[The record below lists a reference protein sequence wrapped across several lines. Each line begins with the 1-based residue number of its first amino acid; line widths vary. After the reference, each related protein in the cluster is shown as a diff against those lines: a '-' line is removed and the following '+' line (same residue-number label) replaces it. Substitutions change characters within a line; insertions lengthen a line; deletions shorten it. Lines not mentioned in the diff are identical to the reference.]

1 MKRFLAASTAVVLSG
16 AVALGANLPLISIW
30 DPTNALG
37 VVNGLVQS
45 INNGVSGLAGNLLTA
60 YVSSGTAIQTA
71 LAITLPNGL
80 AVGQTYQMHAAGV
93 NSADASVKT
102 VTFAYG
108 ALTCA
113 VIVTGSGATW
123 TADASFVATAAA
135 TQSSECHG
143 VQGTTSILSVQ
154 STGTVNNA
162 ASVATLV
169 EVTPATSGTVTVNQA
184 WGNVLR

>member
-16 AVALGANLPLISIW
+16 AVALGANLPFQTIW
-30 DPTNALG
+30 DPSNALG
-37 VVNGLVQS
+37 GINSLVQS
-45 INNGVSGLAGNLLTA
+45 INNGVTGLVGNLTTA
-60 YVSSGTAIQTA
+60 YVSSGTALQTA

-108 ALTCA
+108 AATCA
-113 VIVTGSGATW
+113 VIVTGSSNTW

-143 VQGTTSILSVQ
+143 VTATTNVLSVQ

-162 ASVATLV
+162 ASVATLI
-169 EVTPATSGTVTVNQA
+169 EVTPATSGTLTVNQA